1 MPSFFNGIFGHKP
14 SPEIVPN
21 TGQFP
26 DATGNKQQFLCTGPM
41 CRYAQD
47 LKPLLRVCVDIPS
60 NMIFAGWYIYIC
72 KLNKIFSMFTNVFA
86 YY

>member
-21 TGQFP
+21 SGQFP
-26 DATGNKQQFLCTGPM
+26 DATGNRQQFLCTGPM

-47 LKPLLRVCVDIPS
+47 LKPLLRVCTLLMDVIGGVAS
-60 NMIFAGWYIYIC
+60 
-72 KLNKIFSMFTNVFA
+72 LNPCDQWPLRNEKVPGQS
-86 YY
+86 

>member
-21 TGQFP
+21 SGQFP
-26 DATGNKQQFLCTGPM
+26 DATGNRQQFLCTGPM

-47 LKPLLRVCVDIPS
+47 LKPLLRVCTLLMDVIGGVAS
-60 NMIFAGWYIYIC
+60 
-72 KLNKIFSMFTNVFA
+72 LNPCDQWPLRNEKVPRQS
-86 YY
+86 

>member
-21 TGQFP
+21 SGQFP
-26 DATGNKQQFLCTGPM
+26 DATGNRQQFLCTGPM

-47 LKPLLRVCVDIPS
+47 LKPLLRVCTLLMDVIGGVAS
-60 NMIFAGWYIYIC
+60 
-72 KLNKIFSMFTNVFA
+72 LNPCDQWPLRNENVPGQS
-86 YY
+86 